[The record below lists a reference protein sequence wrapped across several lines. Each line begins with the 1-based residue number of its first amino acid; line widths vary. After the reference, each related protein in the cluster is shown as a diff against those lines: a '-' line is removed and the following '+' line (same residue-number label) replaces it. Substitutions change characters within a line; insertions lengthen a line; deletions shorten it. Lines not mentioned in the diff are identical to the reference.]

1 MNCDGEPSVIEYNC
15 RMGDPETEVVIPRI
29 ESDLLDLLHGVATQ
43 TLHEK
48 QFSVTTDIAT
58 TVVLVSGGYPEDYE
72 KNKVVTGLN
81 NVANSQVFHS
91 GTTFKNEEVVTNGG
105 RVFAIT
111 SFGKTIEDAIA
122 KSFIA
127 AETLNY
133 DGKYYRSDIGKDL
146 MNWGK

>member
-1 MNCDGEPSVIEYNC
+1 
-15 RMGDPETEVVIPRI
+15 
-29 ESDLLDLLHGVATQ
+29 
-43 TLHEK
+43 
-48 QFSVTTDIAT
+48 
-58 TVVLVSGGYPEDYE
+58 VSGGYPEDYE

-81 NVANSQVFHS
+81 KVTNSQVFHS
-91 GTTFKNEEVVTNGG
+91 GTTFKNEDVVTNGG

-127 AETLNY
+127 AETVNY